1 MESSYGAQ
9 HLKNGHLVTSN
20 DETYLLVLFYI
31 SKFFLF
37 ERKGVFQIVVTLC

>member
-1 MESSYGAQ
+1 MELSYGGQ

-31 SKFFLF
+31 VENCFIEGSKLL
-37 ERKGVFQIVVTLC
+37 VW